1 MEKLAYI
8 IGIFIIAIIL
18 FISCVYFTHNYTLK
32 NMKIKVV
39 NEKDNII
46 QVETFNQTWIF
57 EY

>member
-32 NMKIKVV
+32 NMKINVV
-39 NEKDNII
+39 NEQDDII

>member
-8 IGIFIIAIIL
+8 IGVFIIIIML
-18 FISCVYFTHNYTLK
+18 LVSWAYFIHGYTLS
-32 NMKIKVV
+32 NMKINVV
-39 NEKDNII
+39 NEQDDII

>member
-1 MEKLAYI
+1 MKKVLYI

-32 NMKIKVV
+32 NMKINVV
-39 NEKDNII
+39 NEQDDII

>member
-8 IGIFIIAIIL
+8 IGVFIIIIML
-18 FISCVYFTHNYTLK
+18 LVSWAYFIHGYTLS

-39 NEKDNII
+39 NEKENVI
-46 QVETFNQTWIF
+46 QVQSFGSTWIY

>member
-1 MEKLAYI
+1 MEKLVYI

-32 NMKIKVV
+32 NMKINVV

>member
-8 IGIFIIAIIL
+8 IGVFITIIML
-18 FISCVYFTHNYTLK
+18 LVSWAYFIHGYTLS